1 MDLLCLLIRS
11 KKKVEGFNRLKKCCR
26 IKYNIALRRY
36 TLSNKL
42 LHWNFKIESLKFN
55 FSAEIS
61 LDSKVSVSHTP
72 TGYYL
77 PELSQKETV

>member
-1 MDLLCLLIRS
+1 MFIDEKQEESRGFHSFKTMLPYQIQYCL
-11 KKKVEGFNRLKKCCR
+11 
-26 IKYNIALRRY
+26 
-36 TLSNKL
+36 TMLSNKL